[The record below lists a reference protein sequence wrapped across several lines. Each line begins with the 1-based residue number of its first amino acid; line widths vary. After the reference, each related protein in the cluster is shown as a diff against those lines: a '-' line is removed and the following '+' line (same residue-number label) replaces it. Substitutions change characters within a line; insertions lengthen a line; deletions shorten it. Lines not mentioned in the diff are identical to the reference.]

1 MNNTLNKLLLAGDKF
16 MPEIH
21 LRQPQFTY
29 SACRPFTKHEQRIQK
44 FKETGDTN
52 YVYKNELDKACFV
65 HDAAYS
71 DSKDLTK
78 RTVADKILKN
88 KAFDIAKDPK
98 YDGYQTGLAF
108 MVYKFFDSKVASPDK
123 KSIGSGAKLT
133 SQNEQLAEELHKP
146 IIRKFK
152 KRKVY
157 SAFKDNIWGADLAD
171 MQLLSKYNKG
181 IRFLLGAIDI
191 FSKYAWVVPL
201 KDKKGISIAKAFQI
215 ILKQSNRKS
224 NKIWVDKGSQF
235 YNAYFEKWLRDNN
248 IAMYS
253 THNEGKSV
261 AAERFIRTLKS
272 KIYKYM
278 TSISKNVY
286 IDKLDQIVDE
296 YNNTYYTTIKM
307 KPDDVKDN
315 TYINADKEINNK
327 DPKFKVG
334 DHVRISKYKNIFA
347 KGYMPNW
354 SEEVIDIKKVKNT
367 VPRTYVIND
376 LNGEEIPGT
385 FYEKELQK
393 TNQEEFRIEKV
404 IRRKGDK
411 IYVEW
416 KGYNNSFN
424 SWIDKA
430 SLVQR
435 TQKDIIK

>member
-1 MNNTLNKLLLAGDKF
+1 MNNVINKFLLLGDKF

-29 SACRPFTKHEQRIQK
+29 SACGPFTRHEERIQK

-52 YVYKNELDKACFV
+52 YLYKNELDKACFI

-78 RTVADKILKN
+78 RAVADKILKN
-88 KAFDIAKDPK
+88 KAFDVAKDSK
-98 YDGYQTGLAF
+98 YDGYQRGLVS
-108 MVYKFFDSKVASPDK
+108 MVYKFFDSKVS
-123 KSIGSGAKLT
+123 GSSAKLIPE
-133 SQNEQLAEELHKP
+133 NEQLANELHKP
-146 IIRKFK
+146 IIRKFE

-157 SAFKDNIWGADLAD
+157 STFKDNIWDVDLAD

-181 IRFLLGAIDI
+181 IRFLLCVIDI
-191 FSKYAWVVPL
+191 FSKYAWVVHL
-201 KDKKGISIAKAFQI
+201 KDKKGISIVKAFQS
-215 ILKQSNRKS
+215 ILKQSNIKP
-224 NKIWVDKGSQF
+224 NKIWLDKGSKF
-235 YNAYFEKWLRDNN
+235 YNAYFKKWLRDNN
-248 IAMYS
+248 SVMYS

-261 AAERFIRTLKS
+261 VAERFIRTLKS

-286 IDKLDQIVDE
+286 IDKLDDIVDE
-296 YNNTYYTTIKM
+296 YNNTYHTTIKV
-307 KPDDVKDN
+307 KPIDVKDN
-315 TYINADKEINNK
+315 TYINSSKEINNK

-334 DHVRISKYKNIFA
+334 DHIRISKYKNIFA

-354 SEEVIDIKKVKNT
+354 SEEVFVIKKVKNT
-367 VPRTYVIND
+367 IPWTYVIND
-376 LNGEEIPGT
+376 LNGEEIIGI

-411 IYVEW
+411 LYVKW
-416 KGYNNSFN
+416 KGYDNSFN
-424 SWIDKA
+424 SWIDKGN
-430 SLVQR
+430 LVQR
-435 TQKDIIK
+435 T

>member
-1 MNNTLNKLLLAGDKF
+1 MNNVINKFLLLADKF

-29 SACRPFTKHEQRIQK
+29 SACGPFTRHEERIQK
-44 FKETGDTN
+44 FKETDDTN

-78 RTVADKILKN
+78 ITIADKNSKN
-88 KAFDIAKDPK
+88 RAFDIAKDPK
-98 YDGYQTGLAF
+98 YDGYQRGLAS
-108 MVYKFFDSKVASPDK
+108 MVYKFFDSKVL
-123 KSIGSGAKLT
+123 GSGAKLIPE
-133 SQNEQLAEELHKP
+133 NEQLANELHKP
-146 IIRKFK
+146 VIRKFE
-152 KRKVY
+152 KRKAY
-157 SAFKDNIWGADLAD
+157 STFKDNIWDVDLAD

-181 IRFLLGAIDI
+181 IRFLLCVIDI

-201 KDKKGISIAKAFQI
+201 KDKKGISIVKAFQS
-215 ILKQSNRKS
+215 ILKQSNSSQKP
-224 NKIWVDKGSQF
+224 NKVWVDKGSEF
-235 YNAYFEKWLRDNN
+235 YNAYFKKWLRDND
-248 IAMYS
+248 IVMYS

-261 AAERFIRTLKS
+261 AAERFIKTLKS

-286 IDKLDQIVDE
+286 IDKLNDIVDE
-296 YNNTYYTTIKM
+296 YKNTYHITIKM
-307 KPDDVKDN
+307 KPTDVKDN
-315 TYINADKEINNK
+315 TYINTSKEINNK

-334 DHVRISKYKNIFA
+334 NHVRISKYKNIFA

-354 SEEVIDIKKVKNT
+354 SEEVFVIKKVKNT
-367 VPRTYVIND
+367 VPWTYVIND
-376 LNGEEIPGT
+376 LNGEEIIGT

-411 IYVEW
+411 LYVKW
-416 KGYNNSFN
+416 KGYDNSFN
-424 SWIDKA
+424 SWIDK
-430 SLVQR
+430 
-435 TQKDIIK
+435 KDIIK